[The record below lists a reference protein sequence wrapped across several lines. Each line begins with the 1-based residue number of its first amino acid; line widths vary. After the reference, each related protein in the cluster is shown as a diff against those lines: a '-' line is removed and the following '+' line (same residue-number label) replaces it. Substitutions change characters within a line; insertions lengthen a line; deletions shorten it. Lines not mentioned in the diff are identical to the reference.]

1 MVVSL
6 YVYKY
11 GKTDISNILISEF
24 KTRVANNG
32 GTFEAD
38 NCLKNLFEN
47 LGGFVGED
55 VIAQRLELFQDE
67 KISVTSSLQN
77 SNDLGKIFTDYSQS
91 FTIPAS
97 KSNNEILSHWYESS
111 IDNGYDHRIRYD
123 AYIEIDTHRFKNG
136 NIQLEKAS
144 KKDGFIENYSITFY
158 GNLTQLKD
166 KFKDTKLRD
175 LSTGNLKDVIGADN
189 YWDAYA
195 HTFNST
201 EVRNRIL
208 NSPQSYVVKYPLI
221 GSSKKYYYKNGIATE
236 DITLTTSPVVWN
248 ELFPAVS
255 MPLVFSIIQQAF
267 GITFIGSF
275 FSLQQWDKLYLYLKN
290 AEKLIVRTLAL
301 TLKPTSVSGSFPEW
315 NASTGILTTNWDT
328 SGGTYRRIN
337 GMITPNNATIKYI
350 IYVYKNGILFSTRE
364 DKGTKIFLIDQH
376 YKVDEPNNSTY
387 EVRISF
393 EETTTYN
400 CKIDYQILNGF
411 GFIRLVNAVSTS
423 AVSTISK
430 IQLSN
435 YVPDI
440 TVNDFVTGIIKAFN
454 LLIIPISKDKYEF
467 VPLETFYNQGKILD
481 ITEYCYS
488 EELEIERPKLY
499 KSINFEYEKSE
510 NILNNGYRNIYNSE
524 YGNLSYKD
532 NNSNESTNYE
542 IKLPFENVLFE
553 RTVGENFMTASIIN
567 KDLNTYIPKPML
579 IYLNGN
585 ETLSTPVQFKTETG
599 FNNFSSYQRFSNE
612 LNAIPTD
619 LTFDYLMTMNFNNE
633 QSPWYNVVAPQ
644 GLYYRHYKNF
654 IDNLYNIKTRVLKI
668 KAVLPTSLL
677 GSTVLNSSLKPIG
690 IALNDR
696 LIIRNKR
703 YIINNFTTELT
714 SGETTFE
721 LITDYRSVN
730 AASSIGYKFAS
741 YQVVKVNASA
751 QDLKEVIYLNDY
763 DYFIINN
770 TLGFLKYV
778 TNGLPKIQDT
788 TLDIGISY
796 NDTGVD
802 RTDEVAIDYYL
813 NGILS
818 VTEKILFLQEAD
830 YLLTENFEIIETEN
844 NEPITLN

>member
-6 YVYKY
+6 FVKV
-11 GKTDISNILISEF
+11 GDEF
-24 KTRVANNG
+24 K
-32 GTFEAD
+32 
-38 NCLKNLFEN
+38 
-47 LGGFVGED
+47 
-55 VIAQRLELFQDE
+55 RLELFQDE

-111 IDNGYDHRIRYD
+111 LDGGYDHRIRYD

-175 LSTGNLKDVIGADN
+175 LSTGDLSGVYGADN
-189 YWDAYA
+189 YWDVYA

-208 NSPQSYVVKYPLI
+208 NSPLSYVVKYPLI
-221 GSSKKYYYKNGIATE
+221 GSSKKYYYKNGVTTQ
-236 DITLTTSPVVWN
+236 DITLSTSPVVWN

-255 MPLVFSIIQQAF
+255 MPLVFSIIQEAF
-267 GITFIGSF
+267 GITFTGSF
-275 FSLQQWDKLYLYLKN
+275 FSLEQWDKLYLYLKN

-301 TLKPTSVSGSFPEW
+301 TLKPTSTSGSFPEW
-315 NASTGILTTNWDT
+315 NATTGILTTNWNT
-328 SGGTYRRIN
+328 VGGTYRRIN
-337 GMITPNNATIKYI
+337 GMITPANQSIRYI

-364 DKGTKIFLIDQH
+364 DVGTKIFLIDQH
-376 YKVDEPNNSTY
+376 FKIDEPNNSTY

-393 EETTTYN
+393 EAATTYN
-400 CKIDYQILNGF
+400 CKIDYQILNNS
-411 GFIRLVNAVSTS
+411 GFIRLVNVVTTS

-440 TVNDFVTGIIKAFN
+440 TVNDFIAGIIKAFN
-454 LLIIPISKDKYEF
+454 LLIIPVSKDTYEF
-467 VPLETFYNQGKILD
+467 IPLETFYNDGKILD

-488 EELEIERPKLY
+488 EELDIERPKLY

-510 NILNNGYRNIYNSE
+510 NVLNNGYRNLYNTE
-524 YGNLSYKD
+524 YGNLLYKD

-553 RTVGENFMTASIIN
+553 RTVGENFLTASIIN
-567 KDLNTYIPKPML
+567 KDFNAYTPKPML
-579 IYLNGN
+579 IYINGSEN
-585 ETLSTPVQFKTETG
+585 LSTPVQFKTETG

-619 LTFDYLMTMNFNNE
+619 LSFTYLMTMNFNNE

-677 GSTVLNSSLKPIG
+677 GSTVLNNALKPIG

-696 LIIRNKR
+696 LVIRNKR

-741 YQVVKVNASA
+741 YGRVQVDAKEQEVE
-751 QDLKEVIYLNDY
+751 EVIYLNDY
-763 DYFIINN
+763 DS
-770 TLGFLKYV
+770 FLVKGALSFLDYP
-778 TNGLPKIQDT
+778 TTGLQQT
-788 TLDIGISY
+788 TDLVLNVLIPI
-796 NDTGVD
+796 NDTGID
-802 RTDEVAIDYYL
+802 RIDEIGIEYYKD
-813 NGILS
+813 GIVQ
-818 VTEKILFLQEAD
+818 VTESITFLQQAD
-830 YLLTENFEIIETEN
+830 YLMTEDYQILTTELD
-844 NEPITLN
+844 EQITLN